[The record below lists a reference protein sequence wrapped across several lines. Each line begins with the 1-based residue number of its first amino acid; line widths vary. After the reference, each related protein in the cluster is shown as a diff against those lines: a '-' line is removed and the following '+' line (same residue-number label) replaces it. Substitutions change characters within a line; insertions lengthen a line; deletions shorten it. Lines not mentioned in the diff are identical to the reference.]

1 MENLDPFPI
10 LDTLFLQS
18 WSDILGNEIH
28 IRLSS
33 SVSASGSRLVR
44 ELTEECPLYYHAT
57 YENNLVVRV
66 TIVLNCS

>member
-10 LDTLFLQS
+10 LDTLSLQS

-33 SVSASGSRLVR
+33 LVSGSRLVR
-44 ELTEECPLYYHAT
+44 ELTEECPLYYPAT
-57 YENNLVVRV
+57 YENNLVV
-66 TIVLNCS
+66 IVLNCS